1 MTHDAQGL
9 VGVSPCQGGHWDLL
23 EGPLTE
29 AQPHPASPSGG
40 HLLSSLPG
48 VMLQASGMQ
57 LEPRGG
63 SSQPKVGG
71 GLGEGKQGLPQRGA
85 H

>member
-1 MTHDAQGL
+1 M
-9 VGVSPCQGGHWDLL
+9 
-23 EGPLTE
+23 
-29 AQPHPASPSGG
+29 
-40 HLLSSLPG
+40 LSSLPG

-71 GLGEGKQGLPQRGA
+71 VLGEDRQGLPQREAKTGQQYIE
-85 H
+85 HKLRVTQPRDYDGTPLFPDQ